1 MAETAATSQP
11 AKPRLTLVDQ
21 AIQDTGPFGNVAE
34 ATLRKILDRY
44 APSIAKRARAA
55 ERSDIYA
62 KLGVQQLEDA
72 SQLAQLRAERDARPT
87 QAEEAKHGRYRFW
100 QGTAIGLSAGAAIG
114 ASMVALA
121 FAWSMRESF
130 TQAADYGSRM
140 VVSGAA
146 LQAGSPPERCLPGET
161 LPDGRVC
168 P

>member
-1 MAETAATSQP
+1 MADPIPTPQAA
-11 AKPRLTLVDQ
+11 Q
-21 AIQDTGPFGNVAE
+21 AA
-34 ATLRKILDRY
+34 AALRNKQQLDG
-44 APSIAKRARAA
+44 IRAA
-55 ERSDIYA
+55 AIKAGRQLERRDILTA
-62 KLGVQQLEDA
+62 LGVQQLEDA

-87 QAEEAKHGRYRFW
+87 PAEEAKHGRHRFW

-130 TQAADYGSRM
+130 NQAADYGSRM

-146 LQAGSPPERCLPGET
+146 LQAGSPPERCVPGET